1 MGTQYLIDTNVIL
14 EYLSGSLPSDA
25 HLFVESAL
33 NNDFN
38 VSVINRI
45 EILGH
50 ESATK
55 ELTEFMDLAITHS
68 ITQEIEEQTI
78 NIRKQ
83 KKIKLP
89 DAIIA
94 ATAIALNLTL
104 VSRNIKDFQ
113 NIQNLHCVNPYQ
125 L

>member
-25 HLFVESAL
+25 HYFVESAL
-33 NNDFN
+33 NNYFN

-45 EILGH
+45 EVLGH

-55 ELTEFMDLAITHS
+55 ELTEFMDLATTHS
-68 ITQEIEEQTI
+68 ITQEIEKQTI
-78 NIRKQ
+78 SLRKQ

-94 ATAIALNLTL
+94 ATAIVLNLTL
-104 VSRNIKDFQ
+104 ISRNTKDFQ
-113 NIQNLHCVNPYQ
+113 NIPNLHCINPYQ